1 MRRLRCAAVKKVVGR
16 GVEGAASLDDFI
28 AKLPKPRAAWVM
40 VPAGVA
46 GETIEELA
54 SRMEAGDIIID
65 GGNSYYRDDLQRA
78 KAFKGKGI
86 HYVDCGTSG
95 GVFGLER
102 GFCLMIGGED
112 QVVKHLD
119 PIFRSIAPGV
129 KAAPRPQV
137 KRAPPVPPRT
147 DICTAARSA
156 PATS

>member
-1 MRRLRCAAVKKVVGR
+1 
-16 GVEGAASLDDFI
+16 
-28 AKLPKPRAAWVM
+28 M

-46 GETIEELA
+46 GKTVEELA

-95 GVFGLER
+95 GVVGLER

-112 QVVKHLD
+112 QVVRHLD
-119 PIFRSIAPGV
+119 PIFKSIAPGV
-129 KAAPRPQV
+129 KAAPRTPGKKGAPDSAEHGYLHCGAGRGGPLREDGPQ
-137 KRAPPVPPRT
+137 RH
-147 DICTAARSA
+147 
-156 PATS
+156 